1 MNNMITLIA
10 EAILA
15 FLITNIDDLIILLLF
30 FSQINFQFRRR
41 HIFIGQ
47 HLGFL
52 IIIITSLPGFFGGLL
67 VPRMWMG
74 LLGILP
80 IVIGCKQLINQKSET
95 TEIQNVTTNFK
106 QSATDNSIKTIILS
120 IFSPQTYQVAA
131 VTVANGGDNIGI
143 YIPLFAGYSLTSLL
157 VVIFI
162 FLLMKT
168 IWYIMAAL
176 LARQT
181 IVADILSR
189 YGKKIM
195 PFFLIMLG
203 LYIMYDRG
211 TFDLLFN
218 I

>member
-1 MNNMITLIA
+1 M
-10 EAILA
+10 
-15 FLITNIDDLIILLLF
+15 
-30 FSQINFQFRRR
+30 S
-41 HIFIGQ
+41 
-47 HLGFL
+47 
-52 IIIITSLPGFFGGLL
+52 
-67 VPRMWMG
+67 V
-74 LLGILP
+74 
-80 IVIGCKQLINQKSET
+80 
-95 TEIQNVTTNFK
+95 
-106 QSATDNSIKTIILS
+106 
-120 IFSPQTYQVAA
+120 FSPQTYKVAA

-143 YIPLFAGYSLTSLL
+143 YIPLFAGYSLASLL

-195 PFFLIMLG
+195 PFFLIILG
-203 LYIMYDRG
+203 LYIMYERG

-218 I
+218 TYNYR